1 MEVWE
6 IEVGRRERLARGT
19 GGMSMV
25 AMVYRCWKERA
36 TWGDRGTEAGW
47 RLRWSIL
54 NSVRILERAAGDLQE
69 PNGNRQFMALTRWMV
84 RHKL

>member
-1 MEVWE
+1 MQSIGRRRGREGMMMCCGRCGRGRGGKWRFLNFRGMEVWE

-36 TWGDRGTEAGW
+36 T
-47 RLRWSIL
+47 
-54 NSVRILERAAGDLQE
+54 
-69 PNGNRQFMALTRWMV
+69 
-84 RHKL
+84 